1 MIYFSSAPIPQAETT
16 GSRWTLDRKKR
27 LLRSNI
33 FVPEKGSLPSYN
45 LFSAFCVLIRRLYA
59 GHELVVG
66 ECGMA
71 GETVYERQDRVMAVR
86 NGTTE
91 ALDS

>member
-1 MIYFSSAPIPQAETT
+1 
-16 GSRWTLDRKKR
+16 
-27 LLRSNI
+27 
-33 FVPEKGSLPSYN
+33 
-45 LFSAFCVLIRRLYA
+45 
-59 GHELVVG
+59 
-66 ECGMA
+66 MA